1 MMMSNTGNSQ
11 LLNAQ
16 AITGWRDA
24 FGVLADVEVVQ
35 ETGSTNTDLMQ
46 RLATLER
53 PLLLVAER
61 QTAGRGRAGRSWLS
75 VPGGVLTFSLAWK
88 LPQSG
93 AQLMGLPLVIG
104 LAAAE
109 TLKALAVPV
118 GLKWP
123 NDIWRDGKKMGGI
136 LVESAP
142 AAGGGT
148 WIVGGIGLNLLV
160 PEALEATLGVQVAD
174 APWLAQ
180 MDRNQLLGTLLNALA
195 RLLEQFAISGFAPF
209 AARWNALHVFAG
221 QMVQIQDQG
230 KVLLEGQAL
239 GVDEEGY
246 LLLNTPAGVRRVV
259 SGDVS
264 LRPVKE

>member
-1 MMMSNTGNSQ
+1 MCSS
-11 LLNAQ
+11 
-16 AITGWRDA
+16 
-24 FGVLADVEVVQ
+24 
-35 ETGSTNTDLMQ
+35 DL
-46 RLATLER
+46 
-53 PLLLVAER
+53 
-61 QTAGRGRAGRSWLS
+61 
-75 VPGGVLTFSLAWK
+75 
-88 LPQSG
+88 
-93 AQLMGLPLVIG
+93 
-104 LAAAE
+104 
-109 TLKALAVPV
+109 
-118 GLKWP
+118 
-123 NDIWRDGKKMGGI
+123 I

-160 PEALEATLGVQVAD
+160 PEALEASLGVQVAD
-174 APWLAQ
+174 APWLSQ

-221 QMVQIQDQG
+221 HMVQIQDQG

-264 LRPVKE
+264 LRPVTE